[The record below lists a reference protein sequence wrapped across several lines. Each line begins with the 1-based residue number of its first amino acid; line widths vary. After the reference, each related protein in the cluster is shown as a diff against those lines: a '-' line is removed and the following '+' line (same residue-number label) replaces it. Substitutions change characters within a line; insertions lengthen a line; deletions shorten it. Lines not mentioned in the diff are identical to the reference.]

1 MSQVIKLEYDLS
13 HPVYAEVKRIIL
25 ECVLSWLQ
33 PDKDPVT
40 YPLKSPLP
48 SPSLTPTSPHLPK
61 SSSFLPSGSDLIC
74 EMWFTSR
81 DNVNLLCEICRQSF
95 LMSPAEAGLIRRVI
109 ELYWSWVSASGEKP
123 LFMTQPAT
131 TSTAPSAGEGQSAA
145 GSAHLSVPLES
156 RERQTH
162 ILIISTYSAY
172 LKKLYKAHNYLILCS
187 RHCINVLGRLSFP
200 LHLSPISPLL
210 SLFSS
215 LSFFSLPSPLTSHL
229 SSTLS
234 PPSHLSPLPSLPP
247 SHTVRPSSPCSIL
260 PWEVLIRYEGHDA
273 SNVCAGLQPTLRMV
287 ISHMS
292 QVFLVEERNETRSS
306 QMELCRR
313 VVRFY
318 QELVMLWTLDHD
330 SWYMNNVQM
339 YIHTRT
345 CTRIHVH
352 TRTMYIHACTRIH
365 T

>member
-1 MSQVIKLEYDLS
+1 MRRKLAALKEESTLDHGVRSPSPAPPSPSSSTTSSASMLHKKHLRRAEGYRMSQVIKLEYDLS
-13 HPVYAEVKRIIL
+13 HPVYTEVKRIIL

-131 TSTAPSAGEGQSAA
+131 TSTAPSAGEGQSAT

-162 ILIISTYSAY
+162 ILIISTYRAY
-172 LKKLYKAHNYLILCS
+172 LKKLYKAHDYSNIILQA
-187 RHCINVLGRLSFP
+187 L
-200 LHLSPISPLL
+200 
-210 SLFSS
+210 
-215 LSFFSLPSPLTSHL
+215 
-229 SSTLS
+229 
-234 PPSHLSPLPSLPP
+234 
-247 SHTVRPSSPCSIL
+247 
-260 PWEVLIRYEGHDA
+260 Y
-273 SNVCAGLQPTLRMV
+273 
-287 ISHMS
+287 
-292 QVFLVEERNETRSS
+292 
-306 QMELCRR
+306 
-313 VVRFY
+313 
-318 QELVMLWTLDHD
+318 
-330 SWYMNNVQM
+330 
-339 YIHTRT
+339 
-345 CTRIHVH
+345 
-352 TRTMYIHACTRIH
+352 
-365 T
+365 